1 MALTERIYISEF
13 NILPSHSIAIRK
25 TTEILRDEEVI
36 SESYWRCVLQPHDP
50 QAESVLGDEPY
61 YLHLA
66 EEAWKDAP
74 VPEPEPEPE
83 PEVVEPE
90 PEPEVVEPETE
101 ESTEP
106 EETEA

>member
-1 MALTERIYISEF
+1 MPTLTERIYISEF

-36 SESYWRCVLQPHDP
+36 SESYWRCVLAPHDP
-50 QAESVLGDEPY
+50 QAEAVLGDEPY

-83 PEVVEPE
+83 PEVE
-90 PEPEVVEPETE
+90 ETE
-101 ESTEP
+101 ETEEPTEP
-106 EETEA
+106 EEEA